1 MIKTCLL
8 RYEGEFSELL
18 KEKYGNHIEEWTQ
31 PDHLGK
37 FDGLVEAAV
46 DLEQLQNGEY
56 IIAADYDNSLQ
67 EIKTER
73 DSVEKQIA
81 KIHQQAADDLGLPA
95 DKALKLEKN
104 TQYGHVF
111 RITKKEEPKVRKK
124 LTTQYMNLETR
135 KDGIKFTNAKLRR
148 LSEQYTK
155 LTEEYTSTQRELVA
169 KVVDVASTFAEV
181 CNPFIHKIVLLVCWF
196 FQARPQLIV
205 IFNSCRLSVAT
216 FS

>member
-1 MIKTCLL
+1 MRLPLIKTCLSK
-8 RYEGEFSELL
+8 YDGEFSEYLQ
-18 KEKYGNHIEEWTQ
+18 EKYGSHLEEWTQ

-67 EIKTER
+67 ELKTER
-73 DSVEKQIA
+73 DNVEKQIL
-81 KIHQQAADDLGLPA
+81 KVHHQAADDLGLPA
-95 DKALKLEKN
+95 EKALKLDKS

-124 LTTQYMNLETR
+124 LNSQYITLETR

-155 LTEEYTSTQRELVA
+155 LTEEYSSTQRELVA
-169 KVVDVASTFAEV
+169 KVVDVA
-181 CNPFIHKIVLLVCWF
+181 
-196 FQARPQLIV
+196 
-205 IFNSCRLSVAT
+205 AT
-216 FS
+216 FVEVNIFYYLWKPGSS

>member
-8 RYEGEFSELL
+8 RYEGEFSDLL

-95 DKALKLEKN
+95 DKALKLEKT

-181 CNPFIHKIVLLVCWF
+181 CNPFIHNFSRSFLSDAL
-196 FQARPQLIV
+196 
-205 IFNSCRLSVAT
+205 LSVAF

>member
-1 MIKTCLL
+1 MRLPLIKTCLL

-181 CNPFIHKIVLLVCWF
+181 CNPSIHKIVLVVCLF

-205 IFNSCRLSVAT
+205 IFN
-216 FS
+216 